1 MVRRAHR
8 GGIRAIGSAMARFFH
23 PGERICKRWPAEARH
38 RVNGAVIT
46 GEGERRVGQK
56 QQLCYL
62 VTIPEFGDGVAFHI
76 VKNNF
81 RVEVAPETLLIIL
94 PPLRLIRFLPPQRMF
109 CQTYSVALDF
119 ARKLLSFVRRE

>member
-1 MVRRAHR
+1 
-8 GGIRAIGSAMARFFH
+8 MARFFH
-23 PGERICKRWPAEARH
+23 PGERIRERWPTEARH

-62 VTIPEFGDGVAFHI
+62 VTIPKFGDGVAFHI

-81 RVEVAPETLLIIL
+81 RVEVAPETVFASEVITVHHTA
-94 PPLRLIRFLPPQRMF
+94 PPPVDTVF
-109 CQTYSVALDF
+109 TS
-119 ARKLLSFVRRE
+119 

>member
-1 MVRRAHR
+1 
-8 GGIRAIGSAMARFFH
+8 MARFFH

-81 RVEVAPETLLIIL
+81 RVEVAPETVFASEVITVDHTAPPPVDTVL
-94 PPLRLIRFLPPQRMF
+94 PPKRML

>member
-1 MVRRAHR
+1 
-8 GGIRAIGSAMARFFH
+8 MARFFH
-23 PGERICKRWPAEARH
+23 PGKRIHERWHAKVPH
-38 RVNGAVIT
+38 SVNGAVIT
-46 GEGERRVGQK
+46 GEGERRVGQR
-56 QQLCYL
+56 QQMCYL

-119 ARKLLSFVRRE
+119 GRKLLNFVRRE